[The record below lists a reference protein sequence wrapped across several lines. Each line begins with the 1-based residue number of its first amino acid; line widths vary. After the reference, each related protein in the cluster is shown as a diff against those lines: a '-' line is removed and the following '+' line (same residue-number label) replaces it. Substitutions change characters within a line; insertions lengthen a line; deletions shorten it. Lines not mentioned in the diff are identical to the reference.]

1 MIQKRFIILLISL
14 AAVFGAMGAASSF
27 TLVPVRNVVEGRNFA
42 ITFRLTNGEGGEP
55 EAPQLE
61 HCTLLYGP
69 ATSTMQSVEIVNG
82 RYTSTRTIDYTF
94 TYRAD
99 SPGHVNIPE
108 VSVDSKEGRLRSRSS
123 SFEILPSDNAGS
135 GSQSGNRPDR
145 TNSQSGNQGSA
156 QSGNSS
162 ADLLV
167 RVFFSK
173 TNVYEQ
179 EPVVATIKV
188 YTRND
193 ITSFIPRV
201 QPAFEGFLM
210 EELPVSQETT
220 LEHYNGQNYHCAVL
234 KRLLLYP
241 QRSGRLEVNSGRYDV
256 TIVDYEV
263 VNMGF
268 FRTQRP
274 VEREITTTSNA
285 AAIQVRP
292 LPSPAPEGFNGAV
305 GNFSVSTTLDPEL
318 MRTNEPSIYSYIVE
332 GTGNIKYLRDPILEL
347 PAGMESFSPRN
358 NIDAHI
364 IEGGANMRGTY
375 KTEFTVVPSEVG
387 TFTIPGTPFVYF
399 DPSAGEYKTIEVAST
414 DVRVLRGSSEP
425 VAAPNRN
432 EPATIEDI
440 FHIHP
445 MPAER
450 AAAEVHYTY
459 GTGMYWVMYG
469 IALLILILVIII
481 YRRQIRAASDVAG
494 QKLAKAGRKASKRLK
509 AAQKYM
515 TAHKPDEFY
524 AAVASAL
531 WGYLS
536 DKLSIAPSQL
546 TTSNI
551 SEKLEAY
558 GLNSENAAEV
568 LSVLERCEMARFT
581 PSGSDSQMA
590 DLLADANSAISAVES
605 VRKVKR

>member
-1 MIQKRFIILLISL
+1 MIQKRFLILLISL
-14 AAVFGAMGAASSF
+14 AAVLGVMGANSSF

-42 ITFRLTNGEGGEP
+42 LTFRLTNGEGGEP

-99 SPGHVNIPE
+99 SPGHVNVPE
-108 VSVDSKEGRLRSRSS
+108 VTVSSKDGRLRSRAA
-123 SFEILPSDNAGS
+123 SFEILPADNPS
-135 GSQSGNRPDR
+135 GSNTASGNRPDR
-145 TNSQSGNQGSA
+145 TNSQSSNQSTA
-156 QSGNSS
+156 QSGSSTS

-173 TNVYEQ
+173 SSVYEQ

-241 QRSGRLEVNSGRYDV
+241 QRSGRLEVNSGKYDV
-256 TIVDYEV
+256 TIVEYEV

-285 AAIQVRP
+285 ASIQVRP
-292 LPSPAPEGFNGAV
+292 LPSPAPAGFNGAV
-305 GNFSVSTTLDPEL
+305 GNFSVSTNLDPEL
-318 MRTNEPSIYSYIVE
+318 MRTNEPSVYSYTVE

-358 NIDAHI
+358 DIDARVI
-364 IEGGANMRGTY
+364 DGGANMRGTY
-375 KTEFTVVPSEVG
+375 KTEFTIVPSEVG

-425 VAAPNRN
+425 VSAPNRN
-432 EPATIEDI
+432 EPAAIEDI

-450 AAAEVHYTY
+450 AAADVHYTY
-459 GTGMYWVMYG
+459 GSGIYWFMYG
-469 IALLILILVIII
+469 LALLILILVIII
-481 YRRQIRAASDVAG
+481 YRRKIRAASDVAG

-551 SEKLEAY
+551 AEKLEAY
-558 GLNSENAAEV
+558 GLPADKASEV

-581 PSGSDSQMA
+581 PSGSDRQMA
-590 DLLADANSAISAVES
+590 DLYSDANAAISAIEN
-605 VRKVKR
+605 VKK